1 MQDAERLQEQFDP
14 MVGNAQAKAD
24 VAGDHH
30 EKVVAQRHAANR
42 ELAKFKFLQEV
53 FTLGQNLL
61 NQRKATFLG
70 SEAAPES
77 HILEGL
83 DGALEEL
90 GRISRQSQ
98 DMIHR
103 FDGSQGALQ
112 SLEAAFLED
121 KTQATARARGLA
133 VSGQRAVDVAAS
145 RSGEIEA
152 PVKETGM
159 PAISKAAEEV
169 SGLVE
174 ELKQISETEDSAKE
188 PIATP

>member
-1 MQDAERLQEQFDP
+1 MQDAERLQEQVDQ
-14 MVGNAQAKAD
+14 MVDNAQAKAD
-24 VAGDHH
+24 VAGAHH

-53 FTLGQNLL
+53 FTLGQNLM

-70 SEAAPES
+70 SETVPES

-98 DMIHR
+98 DMILR

-112 SLEAAFLED
+112 SLEAAFLEE
-121 KTQATARARGLA
+121 KIQATSRARGLA
-133 VSGQRAVDVAAS
+133 VTGQRAVDVAAS
-145 RSGEIEA
+145 RTGEIET
-152 PVKETGM
+152 PIEKTEM
-159 PAISKAAEEV
+159 PLVSQAAEQV
-169 SGLVE
+169 PGLVGS
-174 ELKQISETEDSAKE
+174 LQQPSEPEDSAKE
-188 PIATP
+188 PIAAP